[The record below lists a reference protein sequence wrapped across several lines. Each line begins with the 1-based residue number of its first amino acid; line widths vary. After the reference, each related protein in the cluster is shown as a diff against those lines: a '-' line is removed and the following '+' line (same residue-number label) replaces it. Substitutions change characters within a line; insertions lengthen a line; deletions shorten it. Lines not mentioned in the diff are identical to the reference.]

1 MTGPPPGL
9 AVERTVLAWTRTW
22 LSAAV
27 CAVLLLRLSAGSTV
41 RTAAS
46 LAVGVLALV
55 ALTAAGR
62 RRANRLR
69 AAQPGPAVRA
79 ARVTA
84 TTVTLLGA
92 AAAVLVATR

>member
-46 LAVGVLALV
+46 LVVGTVALV
-55 ALTAAGR
+55 TLTAAGH

-69 AAQPGPAVRA
+69 AARLDPAVRT

-84 TTVTLLGA
+84 ITVTLLGA